1 MKKNGFTLVELLAT
15 IALLAVIITVTAP
28 IIINQIAQ
36 TRQEAF
42 IDNANMLIKAANNYY
57 AESQIN
63 KEITVPLLATYK
75 NGNVT
80 YCNNKAK
87 LEYSGK
93 NPTSGNIYI
102 SATGEV
108 EIRIYDS
115 QIKKCVE
122 KTSTAKQA
130 TINENLNAQTCVLSR
145 SC

>member
-1 MKKNGFTLVELLAT
+1 MKRNGFTLVELLAT
-15 IALLAVIITVTAP
+15 IALLAVIATVTVP
-28 IIINQIAQ
+28 IIINQIAK
-36 TRQEAF
+36 TREDALV
-42 IDNANMLIKAANNYY
+42 DNANMLIKAANKYY

-63 KEITVPLLATYK
+63 KSVTVPQLATYNDGK
-75 NGNVT
+75 VT
-80 YCNNKAK
+80 YCSGKPK

-108 EIRIYDS
+108 ELRIYDK

-130 TINENLNAQTCVLSR
+130 TVNNSLNEDTCKLSK